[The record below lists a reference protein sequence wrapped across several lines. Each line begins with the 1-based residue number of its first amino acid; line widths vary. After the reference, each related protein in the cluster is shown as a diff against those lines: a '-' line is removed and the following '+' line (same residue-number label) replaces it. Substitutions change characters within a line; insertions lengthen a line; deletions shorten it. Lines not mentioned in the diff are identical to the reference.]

1 MTATFSEADLTN
13 MRETQDNH
21 CMDTCKF
28 GTATQ
33 TADTYNQQV
42 ETFAYGADVI
52 CGLDM
57 RPGSERHGV
66 DKTVLEYDA
75 TIRLPIASA
84 PDPIDRIRVTKRF
97 GEALG
102 VALTYNIVGPIQRG
116 PSGVRLLLKIIK
128 T

>member
-1 MTATFSEADLTN
+1 MSEFSTADLAN

-21 CMDTCKF
+21 MMDVCKF
-28 GTATQ
+28 GTCTQ
-33 TADTYNQQV
+33 TADTYNQLV
-42 ETFAYGADVI
+42 ETFAYGADVV

-66 DKTVLEYDA
+66 DKTILEFDA

-84 PDPIDRIRVTKRF
+84 PDPKDRIKVTKRF

-102 VALTYNIVGPIQRG
+102 IDLVYNIVGPIQRG
-116 PSGVRLLLKIIK
+116 PSGIRLLLKIIEI
-128 T
+128 

>member
-1 MTATFSEADLTN
+1 MFSATDLTN
-13 MRETQDNH
+13 MRACQDEH
-21 CMDTCKF
+21 CMDVCKF

-33 TADTYNQQV
+33 TADTFNQLV
-42 ETFAYGADVI
+42 ETFAYGADVV

-66 DKTVLEYDA
+66 DKTLLVYDA

-84 PDPIDRIRVTKRF
+84 PDPIDRVKVTTRF

-102 VALTYNIVGPIQRG
+102 TDLVYSIVGPIQRG
-116 PSGVRLLLKIIK
+116 PSGVRLLLKIIE